1 MDLNDLV
8 YNRNQKGEIMSGGY
22 TIKSI
27 MSSINSNTNMKG
39 GATNSAKFD
48 DAFKD
53 LAVPAGLL
61 YVQKSQQIGDEL
73 PVTKDA
79 LFLSYDTIDE
89 ALYDKLVNLASY
101 NKNKHSSNSKHSS
114 KEKKTTR
121 KNKRKSKAKSNKKK
135 SKSTK

>member
-101 NKNKHSSNSKHSS
+101 NKNKHSS